1 MRSVA
6 GAGLIVLLL
15 SGTAIAQSSAAP
27 PAATPAASFGHYA
40 VAPAYDG
47 VDSKSFYVTMRDG
60 VKLAVR
66 VDRPTRGGQVEAAKL
81 PVIWHHSL
89 SVSQQLADGVG
100 EGISAT
106 REFPKLVRYGYVIV
120 QVARRG
126 NGQSFGA
133 MRGYHDR
140 NEAQDAFDMI
150 DWLSKQDWSNGKV
163 GMYGCSN
170 TGDATMHALTMRPPA
185 LKAAFA
191 GCFSWNK
198 YDAFR
203 RGGVFA
209 QWGTGPTR
217 SIEQDMKVTPVDGD
231 PHKVQLRQAAEQH
244 QQATPLFQM
253 WKELPY
259 RDSFSTLVGSRFWA
273 EGSASSYASQI
284 RMTGIPLYIMGG
296 WHDELRDQAFITNR
310 NIPGSHVVI
319 GPWKHCQNPDF
330 AMLEEMHRFFDRY
343 LKDIDTG
350 IDRDQAIHYYT
361 MNAAPGSEWRST
373 PVWPLSNTSPTSWFL
388 SDGGRLGQKRV
399 GGGKGVEFTVQY
411 ALSCPEAGSGSTVQ
425 PCHVNGADPSFT
437 SAPMKAATEV
447 TGNPVADIWIETKA
461 PDANIFLYLEDVGPD
476 GKVTVVTEGRLKAS
490 LRKLD
495 KAPWAIPGDYPW
507 HRAFAEDV
515 QPVEPDA
522 PTRLQF
528 DIMPTSWVFRPGHRI
543 QFTVA
548 GADHRERAREELKPA
563 PVVRILTDGRHAS
576 QVMLPVIAAGR

>member
-1 MRSVA
+1 MKRAAGIGAVA
-6 GAGLIVLLL
+6 LLW
-15 SGTAIAQSSAAP
+15 SGTAMAQM
-27 PAATPAASFGHYA
+27 PAATPAATETSSFGHYD
-40 VAPAYDG
+40 PATPYDG
-47 VDSKSFYVTMRDG
+47 VESKSFYVTMRDG

-66 VDRPTRGGQVEAAKL
+66 VDRPMKGGKVETDKL
-81 PVIWHHSL
+81 PVIWHHTL

-100 EGISAT
+100 EGVSAT

-163 GMYGCSN
+163 GQYGCSN

-185 LKAAFA
+185 LRAAFA

-203 RGGVFA
+203 RGGIFA

-231 PHKVQLRQAAEQH
+231 PDKRLLRQAAEQH

-259 RDSFSTLVGSRFWA
+259 RDSFSPIVGSRFWS
-273 EGSASSYASQI
+273 EGSASEYAGQI
-284 RMTGIPLYIMGG
+284 RLSGVPLYIMGG
-296 WHDELRDQAFITNR
+296 WNDELRDQAFITQM
-310 NIPGSHVVI
+310 NIPGSRVVI
-319 GPWKHCQNPDF
+319 GPWKHCQNPGF
-330 AMLEEMHRFFDRY
+330 AMLQEMHRFFDRY

-350 IDRDQAIHYYT
+350 IERDPAIHYYT
-361 MNAAPGSEWRST
+361 VNAAPGTEWRTTPSWPVAGTT
-373 PVWPLSNTSPTSWFL
+373 PVTWFL
-388 SDGGRLGQKRV
+388 SDGGALGEKRI
-399 GGGKGVEFTVQY
+399 GAGKGVSFTVKY
-411 ALSCPEAGSGSTVQ
+411 DLSCPEAGSGSTVQ
-425 PCHVNGADPSFT
+425 PCHVDGAGPSFA
-437 SAPMKAATEV
+437 SAPLKAATEV
-447 TGNPVADIWIETKA
+447 TGNPVADLWIATRA
-461 PDANIFLYLEDVGPD
+461 PDANIFLYLEDVAPD

-490 LRKLD
+490 LRKLGQ
-495 KAPWAIPGDYPW
+495 APWALPGQYPW
-507 HRAFAEDV
+507 HRAYAEDA
-515 QPVEPDA
+515 QPVEPGV

-528 DIMPTSWVFRPGHRI
+528 DVMPTSWIFQPGHRI
-543 QFTVA
+543 QFTVT
-548 GADHRERAREELKPA
+548 GADHRERARQEIKPA
-563 PVVRILTDGRHAS
+563 PEIRILTDRQHAS
-576 QVMLPVIAAGR
+576 QVALPVIPAAR